1 MKAQYL
7 FPHYFKKVGWLLFG
21 ISLPVCLL
29 MQYSILPTSGVA
41 SMPAILS
48 DEGWFHFVHPDNN
61 AFDFF
66 GILLLLGT
74 LLAACSAEK
83 HEDEFIATLRLD
95 SLLWATYVNYIL
107 LALALLFTY
116 GLPFLSVMVYSMFS
130 LPLLFLL
137 RFQYVLY
144 RNSYRFLHEK

>member
-1 MKAQYL
+1 M
-7 FPHYFKKVGWLLFG
+7 
-21 ISLPVCLL
+21 IR
-29 MQYSILPTSGVA
+29 
-41 SMPAILS
+41 
-48 DEGWFHFVHPDNN
+48 PDNN

-74 LLAACSAEK
+74 ILVACSAEK

-95 SLLWATYVNYIL
+95 SLLWATYVNYAL
-107 LALALLFTY
+107 LALTLLLTY
-116 GLPFLSVMVYSMFS
+116 GMPFFSVMLYSMFS

-144 RNSYRFLHEK
+144 RNSHDFSHEK

>member
-7 FPHYFKKVGWLLFG
+7 FPHRFKKIGWLLFG
-21 ISLPVCLL
+21 ISLPICLL

-48 DEGWFHFVHPDNN
+48 DEGWFHFVRPDNN

-74 LLAACSAEK
+74 LLSACSAEK
-83 HEDEFIATLRLD
+83 YEDEFIATLRLD
-95 SLLWATYVNYIL
+95 SLLWATYVNYAL
-107 LALALLFTY
+107 LALALLLTY
-116 GLPFLSVMVYSMFS
+116 GSSFFMVMIYSMFS

-144 RNSYRFLHEK
+144 RNSHSFSHEK